1 MPTDPSSLDWPRHLG
16 NLWTAGIPLAGAMGV
31 EIRRLD
37 EHLLEIAAPLAPNR
51 NHMGTAFGG
60 SLQGL
65 ATLAGWGATLI
76 ATGDPDTHHV
86 VIRDAQMRFLAPVSG
101 ELVATAVRPSPGA
114 VAAFHGTLAERGR
127 ARLTVPVTIQGPG
140 DTVAAR
146 FVGEFVA
153 FGSDSAATRP
163 VPTSPSAPA

>member
-1 MPTDPSSLDWPRHLG
+1 VRLG
-16 NLWTAGIPLAGAMGV
+16 ALWAEGIPLAAAMGV

-65 ATLAGWGATLI
+65 ATLAGWGVTLI
-76 ATGDPDTHHV
+76 ATGSADTYHV

-101 ELVATAVRPSPGA
+101 ELVATAARPSPGA
-114 VAAFHGTLAERGR
+114 VAAFHGKLAERGR

-153 FGSDSAATRP
+153 LA
-163 VPTSPSAPA
+163 SAPASKPGG